1 MNILK
6 CTIHWFA
13 ILRALYFRNLF
24 GPATEKVWPYFRVTY
39 NVLKIYRHW
48 ALLLHYPRWG
58 ISSQASF
65 PRAEVRLAQTP
76 EQHCSLVSLGW
87 LPFLSPVI
95 QELGREGIL
104 PYSSIFA
111 SSQPFN
117 APLAGLFAQYLV
129 SCTFLFAVPPGDAY
143 LFLISCKPFLILCLI
158 FHAKYYLKCLRTL
171 FLLLTRL
178 CPSVCSFYILDVTVH
193 GIGTLLSEHRKLLWS
208 SFSFP
213 IYF

>member
-6 CTIHWFA
+6 STIHWFA

-87 LPFLSPVI
+87 LSPFYLQSFKSLDVKEFYLTPRYLPVVNPSMHLLLVFSHNIWSPAPFFSRYHQAMLI
-95 QELGREGIL
+95 
-104 PYSSIFA
+104 SSWF
-111 SSQPFN
+111 
-117 APLAGLFAQYLV
+117 LV
-129 SCTFLFAVPPGDAY
+129 SRFW
-143 LFLISCKPFLILCLI
+143 
-158 FHAKYYLKCLRTL
+158 
-171 FLLLTRL
+171 
-178 CPSVCSFYILDVTVH
+178 FYV
-193 GIGTLLSEHRKLLWS
+193 LSSMLN
-208 SFSFP
+208 
-213 IYF
+213 II